1 MAAWSVGKV
10 MKPDRIVWGIEL
22 GAGVGA
28 VALIGGGLKAG
39 VVTSGCA
46 LVVLKMASQGFGS
59 GSGQAAFM
67 AGGGGFLEKV
77 VCGWRFLL
85 GVGLPV
91 FFAIQTAMR

>member
-1 MAAWSVGKV
+1 
-10 MKPDRIVWGIEL
+10 MKPDRTVRSIEL
-22 GAGVGA
+22 DPGVGA
-28 VALIGGGLKAG
+28 VALGGGGLKAG
-39 VVTSGCA
+39 VVTSGGA

-67 AGGGGFLEKV
+67 TGGVGFLEKV

>member
-1 MAAWSVGKV
+1 
-10 MKPDRIVWGIEL
+10 MKPDRIVWSIEL

-39 VVTSGCA
+39 VVTNGGA
-46 LVVLKMASQGFGS
+46 LVALKMASQGFGS

-77 VCGWRFLL
+77 VCGWEFRL